1 MSRFTDLFQEPEA
14 PTPADPTPVNS
25 PTPEVKL
32 EDVKKLTFNKKS
44 KKKTK

>member
-25 PTPEVKL
+25 PTPEVKT
-32 EDVKKLTFNKKS
+32 DSNKKSTSNKKS
-44 KKKTK
+44 KKKAK